1 MEDRLN
7 GMILGSLVGDSLSL
21 GAHGIYD
28 TDRIKHEFGTIK
40 DITAPPKDSFHK
52 NKTAGEH
59 THYGDQTLFLLKN
72 IYENAGFDSEHFKNN
87 WLLFMNSYNGY
98 IDSATEKT
106 LENMNSNKN
115 PSGSDSDDMAG
126 ASRIA
131 PIMLYYYSNIE
142 KVVEFSIQQT
152 KTTHNNKLVV
162 DISKF
167 FAYMLFYVLRGDN
180 PQAAIKKASDIFDRE
195 YIINQYVNMAF
206 ESCDDNSIDTIRR
219 FGQECSAKGAFPSAL
234 HIIIKYH
241 DDFEKA
247 LVQNVMS
254 GGDSAA
260 RALIIGA
267 VLGAYKGESA
277 IPKRWL
283 KEMKSYGDVIT
294 IIGSKAS
301 QPL

>member
-7 GMILGSLVGDSLSL
+7 GMILGSLVGDSFS
-21 GAHGIYD
+21 
-28 TDRIKHEFGTIK
+28 K
-40 DITAPPKDSFHK
+40 HK
-52 NKTAGEH
+52 NTGEH
-59 THYGDQTLFLLKN
+59 TLYGDQALFLLKN
-72 IYENAGFDSEHFKNN
+72 IYENAGFDSEHFKNS
-87 WLLFMNSYNGY
+87 WLSFMNSYNGY
-98 IDSATEKT
+98 IDSATKKT

-131 PIMLYYYSNIE
+131 PIMLYYYSDIG
-142 KVVEFSIQQT
+142 KAVEFSIQQT

-195 YIINQYVNMAF
+195 YVINQYVNMAF
-206 ESCDDNSIDTIRR
+206 ESCYDNSIDTIRR
-219 FGQECSAKGAFPSAL
+219 FGQECSVKGAFPSAL

-241 DDFEKA
+241 DDFEGA
-247 LVQNVMS
+247 LVQNVMA

-267 VLGAYKGESA
+267 VLGAYNGTDA
-277 IPKRWL
+277 IPQSWL
-283 KEMKSYGDVIT
+283 KEMKSYDDVMA
-294 IIGSKAS
+294 IIRNQNSTAALK
-301 QPL
+301 